1 MKQNTQKANT
11 LIREKAKEYGL
22 CLWQVADMLNI
33 SYDGFIRKL
42 RHELSEEERDFIISV
57 IENGGKQ

>member
-11 LIREKAKEYGL
+11 LIREQAKEYGL

-33 SYDGFIRKL
+33 SYDGFIRKM